1 MTTINNPNVKA
12 SMLGVD
18 ALTRSAEAG
27 IGGKARGPV
36 GEAEASSWF
45 EAMAGAWGKALDQQ
59 AATLANMSDQLSAGG
74 DQPSAI
80 VQLSAES
87 MRMQFMSNSA
97 SNSNNSVG
105 QALETLGR
113 KQ

>member
-1 MTTINNPNVKA
+1 MSNINNINPKLN
-12 SMLGVD
+12 MLGVD
-18 ALTRSAEAG
+18 ALTQANTG
-27 IGGKARGPV
+27 V
-36 GEAEASSWF
+36 GANGRRTVDEKEASSWF

-59 AATLANMSDQLSAGG
+59 ASTIATMSEQLSAGG
-74 DQPSAI
+74 DTPSTM
-80 VQLSAES
+80 VKLSAES

-97 SNSNNSVG
+97 ATSNNSVG

>member
-1 MTTINNPNVKA
+1 MSINNVNA
-12 SMLGVD
+12 RQSMLGID
-18 ALTRSAEAG
+18 ALTQSASTG
-27 IGGKARGPV
+27 IGGNARRPV
-36 GEAEASSWF
+36 GEAEAGSWF